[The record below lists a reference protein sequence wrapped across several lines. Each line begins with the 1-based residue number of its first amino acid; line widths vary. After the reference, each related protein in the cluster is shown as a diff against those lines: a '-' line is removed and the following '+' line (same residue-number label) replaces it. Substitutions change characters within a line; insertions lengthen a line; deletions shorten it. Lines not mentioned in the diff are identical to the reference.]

1 MPQHKLVG
9 MPCFTPYQP
18 RRTKLVQKPWDY
30 HGTKNDVFL
39 KRQNRY
45 SPRKPG
51 TLEIETLLRVVS
63 NLSFTATFYKHKPL
77 IFLEKVGGLWFLAF
91 KKSPV
96 SGFATG
102 LSRMGAHEG
111 PTYGSHRPKETHPID
126 SLL

>member
-1 MPQHKLVG
+1 MKV
-9 MPCFTPYQP
+9 T
-18 RRTKLVQKPWDY
+18 
-30 HGTKNDVFL
+30 
-39 KRQNRY
+39 
-45 SPRKPG
+45 
-51 TLEIETLLRVVS
+51 LRVVS
-63 NLSFTATFYKHKPL
+63 NLSFTATLSKHKPL

-111 PTYGSHRPKETHPID
+111 PAYGSHRPKETHPID